1 MGPVMNGA
9 VRCTNQCHC
18 LKMNRIRKYIIQV
31 AQAHEA
37 HLDIGVPAG
46 LNTDAAAV
54 GGQPPAKR
62 WSATASQHSLAR
74 LASLCPAVEAT
85 AHFTCVGMAPSLVG
99 RQQYQRHI
107 LSMTVTDGSQ

>member
-54 GGQPPAKR
+54 GGSRPRRGGRPR
-62 WSATASQHSLAR
+62 LLSTASPALPRSALRSR
-74 LASLCPAVEAT
+74 LPRTL
-85 AHFTCVGMAPSLVG
+85 LVSAW
-99 RQQYQRHI
+99 RQAWSGDNNTSAISCQ
-107 LSMTVTDGSQ
+107 